1 MTIVF
6 FDGECTLCNFFV
18 DFLIRHD
25 SKKQLKY
32 ASLQGETARQLI
44 PHLSKPPYASVVLVS
59 DGVAQTESTAAL
71 EALAK
76 LGGAWQLMTIFKII
90 PPLIRDTA
98 YRYTAKNRYKWF
110 GKKESCRLPTP
121 DERSY
126 FLP

>member
-25 SKKQLKY
+25 SKKRLKY

-71 EALAK
+71 EALAE
-76 LGGAWQLMTIFKII
+76 LGGAWPTVKALQVI
-90 PPLIRDTA
+90 PSFIRDA
-98 YRYTAKNRYKWF
+98 VYRYIAKNRYKWF
-110 GKKESCRLPTP
+110 GKKDSCRLPTP
-121 DERSY
+121 EERSY